1 MKEFIEFLT
10 SDSESE
16 VEEKHPDGVV
26 DSKEFSDQ
34 TDNSLIQDG
43 DSDDDD
49 NKNNGVDINGNDTTE
64 SEIIHNP
71 SNDFVADKKVNS
83 RSRKMEEKKKE
94 TLSQIRQLHTQ

>member
-16 VEEKHPDGVV
+16 AEEKHPD

-49 NKNNGVDINGNDTTE
+49 NKSNGVDINGNE
-64 SEIIHNP
+64 SESTIHNP
-71 SNDFVADKKVNS
+71 SNDFVAEKKVNS